1 MLICLSKVKTN
12 IMAIKEAY
20 QTPVTTPEEAQRTA
34 PITGQQYDERYR
46 DPTHEHVDLNLGDV
60 PREARWSTDGDAI
73 ARREEYTG
81 YFNQRGQWR
90 ALKSGK
96 TEEKARTE
104 RGLPIAED
112 K

>member
-1 MLICLSKVKTN
+1 
-12 IMAIKEAY
+12 MAIKETY
-20 QTPVTTPEEAQRTA
+20 QTQVTTQEETQEVA
-34 PITGQQYDERYR
+34 PITVQQYDERYR
-46 DPTHEHVDLNLGDV
+46 DPTHEHVDLNLSDV
-60 PREARWSTDGDAI
+60 PREARWTTDGDAI

-96 TEEKARTE
+96 TEEKARAE
-104 RGLPIAED
+104 RGLPISTD